1 MNGKRKVRDSKKRS
15 IDHRK
20 QNSVKLVCQRRQ
32 MEKAYLQIFF
42 FLNQLS
48 EVQQTNY
55 RRYN

>member
-20 QNSVKLVCQRRQ
+20 QNSVKLVCQRGQ
-32 MEKAYLQIFF
+32 MEEAYWRLFF
-42 FLNQLS
+42 SLNQLS

-55 RRYN
+55 RR